1 MISSQEIRDRWRAGE
16 TLEQIATTYAGGMR
30 RKRAVSRQAVSK
42 RLIKLG
48 FSPRERMYAEAAAAG
63 SEASADRLEHLSRRA
78 DARAAA
84 SADLAALAAEFG
96 LSVRA
101 LADVAGGKRDEPA
114 AGLRA
119 RVVEACGDFSPEYL
133 AHVTPS
139 AG

>member
-1 MISSQEIRDRWRAGE
+1 MISRHEIEDRWRAGE
-16 TLEQIATTYAGGMR
+16 TLDQIATEYADGTP
-30 RKRAVSRQAVSK
+30 RKRPVSRQAISK
-42 RLIKLG
+42 RLIKAG
-48 FSPRERMYAEAAAAG
+48 YSPRERMYAEAAAAG

-78 DARAAA
+78 DARAEA
-84 SADLAALAAEFG
+84 SAELAALAAEYG

-139 AG
+139 G